1 MNELYSYIAF
11 IGYYDT
17 MDAGYVDE
25 DGYVFVV
32 ARDDDVINVA
42 GHRYDEQKFNRK
54 SQNISKKLMSIF
66 FNMSI
71 NYSYNL

>member
-1 MNELYSYIAF
+1 
-11 IGYYDT
+11 

-54 SQNISKKLMSIF
+54 SQNIRKKLT
-66 FNMSI
+66 
-71 NYSYNL
+71 

>member
-1 MNELYSYIAF
+1 MTWIEFLCELYFYLGF
-11 IGYYDT
+11 LGYYDT

-42 GHRYDEQKFNRK
+42 GHRYDEKNLIEK
-54 SQNISKKLMSIF
+54 LKNIRIK
-66 FNMSI
+66 
-71 NYSYNL
+71 

>member
-1 MNELYSYIAF
+1 
-11 IGYYDT
+11 

-42 GHRYDEQKFNRK
+42 GHRYYEQKSRSITQWFWIFDL
-54 SQNISKKLMSIF
+54 SMSIF
-66 FNMSI
+66 LSMLI
-71 NYSYNL
+71 NHSNNQ